1 MGVKYKVAVCDPPVT
16 CYDGPKISSPA
27 HAISQGVKRYF
38 TGEPCKYGHV
48 DERYTSSK
56 MCLRCERER
65 HRTEAYHEW
74 AADYMRGYNPEPER
88 RYNSKWQRVG
98 AENA

>member
-16 CYDGPKISSPA
+16 CYDGPQISRA
-27 HAISQGVKRYF
+27 HAISQGVKRYS

-65 HRTEAYHEW
+65 HRTEAYHKW
-74 AADYMRGYNPEPER
+74 AADYMRERYLPEPAR
-88 RYNSKWQRVG
+88 RYPGSRWQRIRKS
-98 AENA
+98 A